1 LGLVQYDPVV
11 THNVLIDLRTTELLR
26 AREVFPSSGEVLEI
40 GGGNGWQARL
50 LASWGYRVHS
60 IDVEL
65 HPDLHFPVQ
74 LYDGVHLPFAD
85 RSIDLIFSSNVLE
98 HVVHRPELFDEMRR
112 VLKADGRMVHVVPSA
127 SWRFWTS
134 LAHYPYVV
142 KRIVSLPF
150 ARRASVATAPAVQTF
165 APSRTLQRR
174 IQQVLWSDAHGE
186 DGSMLAEL
194 ATYSRWGWRRVFK
207 AARFEITHESRAG
220 LFYTGY
226 SLFPWL
232 GISAR
237 TAMARILGSACHIF
251 VTR

>member
-1 LGLVQYDPVV
+1 
-11 THNVLIDLRTTELLR
+11 
-26 AREVFPSSGEVLEI
+26 
-40 GGGNGWQARL
+40 
-50 LASWGYRVHS
+50 
-60 IDVEL
+60 
-65 HPDLHFPVQ
+65 
-74 LYDGVHLPFAD
+74 
-85 RSIDLIFSSNVLE
+85 
-98 HVVHRPELFDEMRR
+98 MRR
-112 VLKADGRMVHVVPSA
+112 VLKTDGRMVHVVPSA

-134 LAHYPYVV
+134 LAHYPYVL

-150 ARRASVATAPAVQTF
+150 APRAAAAAAPVQTSTS
-165 APSRTLQRR
+165 SRTLRRR

-207 AARFEITHESRAG
+207 AAQFEITYESRAG

-232 GISAR
+232 SISAR
-237 TAMARILGSACHIF
+237 TAMARVLGSACHIF